1 MFRILTLIP
10 AMAASSH
17 GPKAG
22 GPVEH
27 NPVPPPLPVT
37 RRRTRSM
44 AADESVADENAR
56 FALVA
61 RPLTDHQGDEAC
73 DDPQGGEAHTYLSTR
88 PYTDQVAISDGDR
101 DRPGP
106 DSQPGGARQDVRTST
121 ALSTKL
127 MHKLMH

>member
-1 MFRILTLIP
+1 
-10 AMAASSH
+10 MAASSH
-17 GPKAG
+17 GPKTG

-73 DDPQGGEAHTYLSTR
+73 DDPQGEEAHTFPGTR
-88 PYTDQVAISDGDR
+88 PYTDQVATMDDDR
-101 DRPGP
+101 ADRETDRVPTP
-106 DSQPGGARQDVRTST
+106 NPAARVTYLLCLYVTQ
-121 ALSTKL
+121 
-127 MHKLMH
+127 

>member
-17 GPKAG
+17 GPITG

-27 NPVPPPLPVT
+27 NPVLPPPPVT

-44 AADESVADENAR
+44 AADESVADENAAR

-61 RPLTDHQGDEAC
+61 RPLRLITRVTRLVTTLKVEKK
-73 DDPQGGEAHTYLSTR
+73 TLSYVRGPLRTR
-88 PYTDQVAISDGDR
+88 S
-101 DRPGP
+101 
-106 DSQPGGARQDVRTST
+106 
-121 ALSTKL
+121 LS
-127 MHKLMH
+127 